1 MKKLKLF
8 FIGAFLLAISSAFI
22 TKASSDS
29 QIGNN
34 ADGNSCVSGP
44 IDNTSQT
51 CTTSASITCK
61 FKYKGVDVDAY
72 QTCTAGTPPTLSGLL
87 KHD

>member
-22 TKASSDS
+22 TKVSSTS

-34 ADGNSCVSGP
+34 ADGNMCVSGT
-44 IDNTSQT
+44 IDNTSNT
-51 CTTSASITCK
+51 CTTSGT
-61 FKYKGVDVDAY
+61 DVCRFRYNGADVEAY
-72 QTCTAGTPPTLSGLL
+72 QTCTPGTPPTLSGLL